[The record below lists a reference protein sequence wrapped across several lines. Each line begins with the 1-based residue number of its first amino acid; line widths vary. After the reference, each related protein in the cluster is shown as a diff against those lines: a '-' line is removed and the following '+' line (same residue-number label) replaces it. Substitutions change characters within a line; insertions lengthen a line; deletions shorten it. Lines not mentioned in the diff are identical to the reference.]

1 MGDDRPKKS
10 WRELDRMRD
19 KSGSGGS
26 RRSRDDYGRQRA
38 QKSAAYSKYKSQLD
52 KLFTPGSSA
61 ELPESLKAK
70 LTPASEEDQQKRAI
84 TKALHDKP
92 GEESLAAYLD
102 AGMELPDN
110 PRLLMSFLDLDD
122 QAKLVPVLEKLL
134 DIVEG
139 GKRPSRMLMLA
150 KIDALVLRLESG
162 EAVELAQALRA
173 ALD

>member
-52 KLFTPGSSA
+52 QLFTPGGSA

-70 LTPASEEDQQKRAI
+70 LAPASEEDQQKRAI
-84 TKALHDKP
+84 TKALP
-92 GEESLAAYLD
+92 QSL
-102 AGMELPDN
+102 
-110 PRLLMSFLDLDD
+110 LLLS
-122 QAKLVPVLEKLL
+122 
-134 DIVEG
+134 
-139 GKRPSRMLMLA
+139 
-150 KIDALVLRLESG
+150 LR
-162 EAVELAQALRA
+162 
-173 ALD
+173 